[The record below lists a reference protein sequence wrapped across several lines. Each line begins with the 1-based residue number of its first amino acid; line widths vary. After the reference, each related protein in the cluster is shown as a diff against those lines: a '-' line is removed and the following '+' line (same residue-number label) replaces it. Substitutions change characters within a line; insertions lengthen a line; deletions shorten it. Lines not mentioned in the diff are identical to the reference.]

1 MRLQNIKMA
10 LAAAWVVIAVIVGL
24 VFGVTSA
31 GGLVALVALGLLPP
45 LAMLLLWNDPSQT
58 MSESISK
65 ARR

>member
-1 MRLQNIKMA
+1 MRLQNIKMVV
-10 LAAAWVVIAVIVGL
+10 AAAWVVIAVIVGL
-24 VFGVTSA
+24 VFGVTSS

-58 MSESISK
+58 LSESISK